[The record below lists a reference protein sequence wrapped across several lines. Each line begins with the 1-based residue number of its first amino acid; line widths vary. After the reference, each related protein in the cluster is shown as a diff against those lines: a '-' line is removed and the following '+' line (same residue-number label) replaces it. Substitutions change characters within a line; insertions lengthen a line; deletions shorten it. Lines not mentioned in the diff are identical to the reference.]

1 MSRSGYDDCGDN
13 DWALICWRGAVNSA
27 MKGKRGQAF
36 LKEMLAAIDAMPSK
50 RLSHGFA
57 DQGTVCALGS
67 VAEARGIDVSDLD
80 SDDPDSRFPIA
91 QRLGIAPAMA
101 AEIMWENDE
110 SYYYGDETPEHRYTR
125 MREWVRSQIR

>member
-1 MSRSGYDDCGDN
+1 MSRSGYDDCMGSE
-13 DWALICWRGAVNSA
+13 WGLICWRGAVNSA

-36 LKEMLAAIDAMPSK
+36 LKEMLAAIDAMPNK

-67 VAEARGIDVSDLD
+67 IAQARGIDVSDID
-80 SDDPDSRFPIA
+80 SDDPDARYPIA

-101 AEIMWENDE
+101 AEIMFENDE